1 MLLSRKSAAAV
12 LALILTVSL
21 AGASGAADRSSFDRN
36 VDALFSVRELSQ
48 VAISPDGQRV
58 AWVESLHEKNGAP
71 SSNSSIYISGL
82 GPRENSPRRV
92 TAGSGDPHA
101 EHDAVWSPDG
111 HELAFLS
118 DARDAGQLELY
129 VVNAAQGTEAGRSSP
144 RQLTNLTGFIADPKW
159 SPDSKSLAILFTE
172 NAPRAAGPLQPMT
185 PPSGEIESHVYEQRL
200 AVVDVATGSVRQV
213 SPSDLYVYEYD
224 WSPDGARFAA
234 TAAHGA
240 GDDNWWVAELYTID
254 IASGKVQSILKP
266 AMQMAVPKWSPDGQ
280 NIAFIGGLMSDAS
293 VNGGDVYV
301 VPAAG
306 GEARDVTPG
315 TKASASWLAW
325 PAASNQI
332 LFGENVDGMSGVAT
346 VDPAE
351 SKITTLWT
359 GAEVIT
365 AGAGLTNLSLARD
378 GRTSAV
384 VRDSFA
390 QPPEVWAGPIGE
402 WKQVTRINQDL
413 HPSWGDAK
421 SIHWSSDEFRVQ
433 GWLLYPR
440 DYDPSRRY
448 PMVVLVHGGPA
459 SATRAN
465 WPSAFYNTSVLS
477 SAGYFVLYPN
487 PRGSYGQGE
496 AFTRANVKDFG
507 YGDLRD
513 ILAGVDEV
521 TRTLPVDRDR
531 VGITGWSYGGFMSMW
546 AVTQTHRF
554 RAAVAGAGIAD
565 WLSYYGENDIDQ
577 WMIPYFGASVYD
589 DPAVYA
595 KSAPIQFIKNVKTP
609 TLVLVGDRDGECP
622 APQSFEF
629 WHALRAQGV
638 PSRLVVYPD
647 EGHDIGQPEHRR
659 DIIRRMLAWFDQYL
673 APNPG
678 AGNQQSTVR

>member
-1 MLLSRKSAAAV
+1 
-12 LALILTVSL
+12 
-21 AGASGAADRSSFDRN
+21 
-36 VDALFSVRELSQ
+36 
-48 VAISPDGQRV
+48 
-58 AWVESLHEKNGAP
+58 
-71 SSNSSIYISGL
+71 
-82 GPRENSPRRV
+82 
-92 TAGSGDPHA
+92 
-101 EHDAVWSPDG
+101 
-111 HELAFLS
+111 
-118 DARDAGQLELY
+118 
-129 VVNAAQGTEAGRSSP
+129 
-144 RQLTNLTGFIADPKW
+144 
-159 SPDSKSLAILFTE
+159 
-172 NAPRAAGPLQPMT
+172 MT
-185 PPSGEIESHVYEQRL
+185 PPSGEIESHVYEQRI
-200 AVVDVATGSVRQV
+200 AVIDLATGSVRQV
-213 SPSDLYVYEYD
+213 SPPDLYVYEYD
-224 WSPDGARFAA
+224 WSPDGTRFVA
-234 TAAHGA
+234 TGAHGS

-254 IASGKVQSILKP
+254 SASGRAQSILKS
-266 AMQMAVPKWSPDGQ
+266 AMQMAVPKWSPDGR
-280 NIAFIGGLMSDAS
+280 NIAFIGGLMSDAGL
-293 VNGGDVYV
+293 NGGDVYV
-301 VPAAG
+301 VAAAG
-306 GEARDVTPG
+306 GESRNVTPG
-315 TKASASWLAW
+315 MKASVSWLTWIAS
-325 PAASNQI
+325 SNQI
-332 LFGENVDGMSGVAT
+332 LFGENADGMSGVAT

-365 AGAGLTNLSLARD
+365 AGAGLINLSLARD
-378 GRTSAV
+378 GRTGAV
-384 VRDSFA
+384 IRESFA

-402 WKQVTRINQDL
+402 WKQVTHVNRDL
-413 HPSWGDAK
+413 HPSWGEAK
-421 SIHWSSDEFRVQ
+421 SIHWSSDEFGVQ

-440 DYDPSRRY
+440 GYNPNQRY
-448 PMVVLVHGGPA
+448 PMVVEVHGGPA
-459 SATRAN
+459 SSTRPR

-521 TRTLPVDRDR
+521 TRTLPVDPER

-589 DPAVYA
+589 DPTVYA
-595 KSAPIQFIKNVKTP
+595 RSAPIQFIKNVKTP

-647 EGHDIGQPEHRR
+647 EGHNIGQPEHRR
-659 DIIRRMLAWFDQYL
+659 DIIRRMLAWFDEYL
-673 APNPG
+673 PRN
-678 AGNQQSTVR
+678 AGTGGQQSRTR

>member
-1 MLLSRKSAAAV
+1 METLMPPTRKPVAPF
-12 LALILTVSL
+12 LALAFAVCLVG
-21 AGASGAADRSSFDRN
+21 AASGADSSALDRS
-36 VDALFSVRELSQ
+36 VDELFSVRELSH

-58 AWVESLHEKNGAP
+58 AWVERLHEKNGAP
-71 SSNSSIYISGL
+71 SPNSSIYLSGS
-82 GPRENSPRRV
+82 GTRAITPHRI

-111 HELAFLS
+111 RSLAFLS
-118 DARDAGQLELY
+118 DARDAGQLQLY
-129 VVNAAQGTEAGRSSP
+129 AVNVAEGASSP
-144 RQLTNLTGFIADPKW
+144 RQLTNLTGFLVDPKW
-159 SPDSKSLAILFTE
+159 SPDSKSVAILFTE

-185 PPSGEIESHVYEQRL
+185 PPSGEIESHVYEQRI
-200 AVVDVATGSVRQV
+200 AVVDLATGSVRQV
-213 SPSDLYVYEYD
+213 SPPDLYVYEYA
-224 WSPDGARFAA
+224 WSPDGTRFAA
-234 TAAHGA
+234 TAAHGS

-254 IASGKVQSILKP
+254 AATGHAQAILKP

-280 NIAFIGGLMSDAS
+280 NIAFIGGLMSDAG

-301 VPAAG
+301 IPAAG
-306 GEARDVTPG
+306 GEARNVTPG
-315 TKASASWLAW
+315 MKASASWLTW
-325 PAASNQI
+325 TSTPNQI

-365 AGAGLTNLSLARD
+365 ASASLTNLSLAHD

-384 VRDSFA
+384 IRDSFA

-413 HPSWGDAK
+413 HPSWGEAK

-440 DYDPSRRY
+440 DYNPNQRY
-448 PMVVLVHGGPA
+448 PMVVEVHGGPA
-459 SATRAN
+459 SAARPS

-487 PRGSYGQGE
+487 PRGSFGQGE

-521 TRTLPVDRDR
+521 TRTLSVDPER
-531 VGITGWSYGGFMSMW
+531 VGITGWSYGGYMSMW

-589 DPAVYA
+589 DPGVYA
-595 KSAPIQFIKNVKTP
+595 KSAPIHFIKNVKTP

-622 APQSFEF
+622 TPQSFEF

-647 EGHDIGQPEHRR
+647 EGHNIGQPEHRR

-673 APNPG
+673 QQSAG
-678 AGNQQSTVR
+678 AGSQQSTVR